1 MAALP
6 TREPKP
12 AELLR
17 NATQLEER
25 IGQIYDFCR
34 ESDWVAAVE
43 SIQAFTTPVS
53 ESQLQPCTAIP
64 LVLEE
69 TNVLRQ
75 RLQGIFNTLLH
86 DNIVTAVENSVDE
99 RLWKY
104 VFYNHVELCRT
115 HLRRAKASSTVAV
128 TETRALWLHELRQ
141 TLDAAMEY
149 YNALLASIAEH
160 EKLVL
165 AHSGTD
171 LLLTNACQYETR
183 QRVWIICLHRC
194 LVYMGDV
201 ERYRAQHPPEAQG
214 LRVPDVPRQRDT
226 FQKAKHYYYQSI
238 AAYRE
243 SGRPH
248 AQLAILASYTGN
260 ALDVFYWYSLSLL
273 LPYPSKNA
281 LMNLQSFIKSQMNQ
295 RLRLGDRLPPLAEL
309 ESQGHVNV
317 YLRFISLAIA
327 SHTRCLQESRDLL
340 AVMAVLMGGGR
351 GNDDQ
356 ANLGEFASSQL
367 YSQLGKMITILIG
380 RIATMTHYV
389 ERAKGDTAQTNRF
402 NGMLTELLLW
412 GFSIASWAI
421 EGLLKPANTQ
431 CVAALDQDH
440 PSPHHNAV
448 VPMEHYLRRLFP
460 VALWVD
466 YTDTNFAVIRRTLDH
481 LRQDGAI
488 NSPLSQAIWV
498 FNQLL
503 MDLFKFAWDNV
514 LLTAEEKHQVV
525 QASTSHLTWLPHDQL
540 MMGVSPLSQL
550 HSHLPVTT
558 DILGGTQANGQGKG
572 SRSWQDLPF
581 YPDALEKHP
590 LAPASMRPR
599 WVCWLSR
606 LYQGIDTFGM
616 PRDFRHMATG
626 GAAVTCPQVTADE
639 QLYQQIQNL
648 ELDLQRKRDDT
659 VRPAAVSPTGN
670 GRAPPPPGLAR
681 PSNGLATVPFPM
693 HSPGIDANANSS
705 GGPWQLKPVDSPVR
719 APKGIDAS
727 PTQPPSQPSHR
738 LVVMPDLECWLHH
751 LASLQQ
757 WLLAPPHTRRFA
769 AVVIPSCIVDRLDY
783 LKKGGSKTNV
793 RAREVARFFADL
805 TSDPRLTSLT
815 NLADPDATLT
825 DRLDQLFT
833 DPKYCVYFLKPSQRL
848 ESWDQAR
855 PFFVSD
861 LPGTRPPMAATQSRL
876 NVPDSRPDN
885 YHFTASH
892 LAALGEAP
900 VDFES
905 LIMPEASTVHPDYQ
919 SVPLMYRP
927 FLCTV
932 LYVIDWFQRQAARHP
947 PQKPSPPR
955 PAVMVAG
962 GGKGTAAAPNHGLD
976 RRPSDGNGHSAPWPV
991 DFCILVQDAELL
1003 GFTQFFNVETKLP
1016 PQLL

>member
-1 MAALP
+1 
-6 TREPKP
+6 
-12 AELLR
+12 
-17 NATQLEER
+17 NATHLEER

-34 ESDWVAAVE
+34 DSDWVAAVKG
-43 SIQAFTTPVS
+43 IQAFTTPIP
-53 ESQLQPCTAIP
+53 ENQLQPSTAIP
-64 LVLEE
+64 LVLDE
-69 TNVLRQ
+69 TNVLRL

-115 HLRRAKASSTVAV
+115 HLRRAKTSSAATVA
-128 TETRALWLHELRQ
+128 ETRALWLRELRQ
-141 TLDAAMEY
+141 TLEAAMEY
-149 YNALLASIAEH
+149 YNALLTSVAEH

-194 LVYMGDV
+194 LVYMGDI

-214 LRVPDVPRQRDT
+214 GPRVPDVPRQRDT
-226 FQKAKHYYYQSI
+226 FLKAKHYYYQSI

-295 RLRLGDRLPPLAEL
+295 RLRLGDSLPPLTEL
-309 ESQGHVNV
+309 ESQGHTNV

-356 ANLGEFASSQL
+356 ANPSDFASPQL
-367 YSQLGKMITILIG
+367 FIQLGKMLTILIG
-380 RIATMTHYV
+380 RIATMIHYV
-389 ERAKGDTAQTNRF
+389 ERAKGDATQTNRF
-402 NGMLTELLLW
+402 NGMLAELLLW
-412 GFSIASWAI
+412 GFSLASWAI

-431 CVAALDQDH
+431 CVASLDQDH
-440 PSPHHNAV
+440 PSSHHNAAT
-448 VPMEHYLRRLFP
+448 PMEHYLRRLFP
-460 VALWVD
+460 VSLWVD

-481 LRQDGAI
+481 LRQGGSI
-488 NSPLSQAIWV
+488 NSPLSQAIWL

-503 MDLFKFAWDNV
+503 MDLFKFAWDGV
-514 LLTAEEKHQVV
+514 LLTTEEKHQVV
-525 QASTSHLTWLPHDQL
+525 QAGTSHLTWLPHDQL
-540 MMGVSPLSQL
+540 MMGISSLSQL
-550 HSHLPVTT
+550 HGQLPVTT
-558 DILGGTQANGQGKG
+558 GISGVTRASGLGKG
-572 SRSWQDLPF
+572 SRPWQDLPF
-581 YPDALEKHP
+581 HPDALEKHP
-590 LAPASMRPR
+590 MAPITLRPR

-626 GAAVTCPQVTADE
+626 GPMEISPQITADE

-648 ELDLQRKRDDT
+648 ELDLQRKRDDV

-670 GRAPPPPGLAR
+670 GRAPPPPGLAM
-681 PSNGLATVPFPM
+681 PSNGSVTEPFPM
-693 HSPGIDANANSS
+693 RSPGLDANFT
-705 GGPWQLKPVDSPVR
+705 GGDPWQSRPLGCPVR
-719 APKGIDAS
+719 APKGAEAS
-727 PTQPPSQPSHR
+727 PTQPPPPPSRR
-738 LVVMPDLECWLHH
+738 LVVMPDLDCWLHH
-751 LASLQQ
+751 LASLQR

-783 LKKGGSKTNV
+783 LKKGGSKTNM

-805 TSDPRLTSLT
+805 TSDPQLTPFT
-815 NLADPDATLT
+815 NLDDPDATLT

-833 DPKYCVYFLKPSQRL
+833 DPKYYVYFLKPSQRL
-848 ESWDQAR
+848 ESWDQAQ
-855 PFFVSD
+855 PFFVAD
-861 LPGTRPPMAATQSRL
+861 LPATRTNMAATQSRI

-905 LIMPEASTVHPDYQ
+905 LIMPETSAVHPDYQ

-932 LYVIDWFQRQAARHP
+932 LYVLDWFQRQSARHP
-947 PQKPSPPR
+947 PQQPSPPFPQQR
-955 PAVMVAG
+955 LCPAGVVAG
-962 GGKGTAAAPNHGLD
+962 GKGDTGAAAPNNGPSQ
-976 RRPSDGNGHSAPWPV
+976 RRSGGGNGHPAPWPV

-1003 GFTQFFNVETKLP
+1003 GFTQYFNVETKLP